1 MNLTF
6 VCFLGVF
13 DQPAVIIEV
22 DEDVHRVRD
31 GAEPLAD
38 VVLGHAEGQTA
49 HVHLGR
55 KYFIRNKNISSYHY
69 LP

>member
-1 MNLTF
+1 MF
-6 VCFLGVF
+6 VCFLDVL

-38 VVLGHAEGQTA
+38 VVLSHAEGQTA

-55 KYFIRNKNISSYHY
+55 KYLVRNKNISSFHYLHY